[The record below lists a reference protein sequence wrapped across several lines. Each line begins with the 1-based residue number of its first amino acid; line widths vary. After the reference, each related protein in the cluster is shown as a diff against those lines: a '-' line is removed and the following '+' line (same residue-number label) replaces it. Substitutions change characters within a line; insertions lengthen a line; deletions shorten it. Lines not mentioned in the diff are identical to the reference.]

1 MYCLFRFTTRWQQ
14 KTIKRVS
21 RKVTTAVTGTAIPRL
36 RAKLLEQSVQIH
48 GVLEGEGWGGGG

>member
-14 KTIKRVS
+14 RTIKRVS
-21 RKVTTAVTGTAIPRL
+21 RKVVTAVTGTAIPRL
-36 RAKLLEQSVQIH
+36 ILESVQIH